1 MKWQDVISC
10 RTCKYSLVN
19 ALGECVMKNGRFL
32 LTEGQSLVIAG
43 CFEDGIAWKVTCGSI
58 PQPEPLY
65 LSNAKEANQRIW
77 QHVTNCS
84 TENVLVYSPDTDVYT
99 IGMSLSTVHNSKQ
112 VTVQLNPLSSRVK
125 RYININ
131 NLVKAISDDPDLSLI
146 PVTERNRYD
155 FLVCLYGFR
164 FHFILILEI

>member
-1 MKWQDVISC
+1 M
-10 RTCKYSLVN
+10 
-19 ALGECVMKNGRFL
+19 
-32 LTEGQSLVIAG
+32 
-43 CFEDGIAWKVTCGSI
+43 TCGSI

-65 LSNAKEANQRIW
+65 LSNAKEADQ

-112 VTVQLNPLSSRVK
+112 VTVQLNPLSSHVK

-131 NLVKAISDDPDLSLI
+131 NLVKAISDDHDLSSI
-146 PVTERNRYD
+146 PVTERTKVIMS
-155 FLVCLYGFR
+155 FVCTL
-164 FHFILILEI
+164 

>member
-1 MKWQDVISC
+1 MKWQNVISC

-32 LTEGQSLVIAG
+32 LTKGQSLVIVG

-65 LSNAKEANQRIW
+65 LSNYKEVDQRW
-77 QHVTNCS
+77 RHVTNCS

-99 IGMSLSTVHNSKQ
+99 IGMFLSTVHNSKQ
-112 VTVQLNPLSSRVK
+112 VIVQLNPL
-125 RYININ
+125 
-131 NLVKAISDDPDLSLI
+131 
-146 PVTERNRYD
+146 E
-155 FLVCLYGFR
+155 
-164 FHFILILEI
+164 